1 MSLNWPKPNHNHA
14 SEYQVAGWPFVTSSA
29 ANEVAGTPI
38 PVRFPFVTSW
48 IEIFNTDGTAAD
60 TLRVGFTQNGVTA
73 NPDANFLVLSG
84 GQGTGKLELRCN
96 EIWFLK
102 HGSNPA
108 SFSVVAGL
116 TNVDGSEFPVITGS
130 NGFVG
135 VG

>member
-14 SEYQVAGWPFVTSSA
+14 SEYQVSGWPFVTSSA

-38 PVRFPFVTSW
+38 SVQFPFVTSW
-48 IEIFNTDGTAAD
+48 VEIFNTDGAVGD
-60 TLRVGFTQNGVTA
+60 TLRVGFTQNGVNSNPSA
-73 NPDANFLVLSG
+73 NYLVLSG
-84 GQGTGKLELRCN
+84 GQGTGKLELRCK

-102 HGSNPA
+102 HGANPT

-116 TNVDGSEFPVITGS
+116 TNVDGSEFPAITGS
-130 NGFVG
+130 NGFSG